1 MKFADF
7 IEAVKGVYPEA
18 RFPKM
23 DTDGFTVN
31 IHVDLCKPGF
41 DESHPA
47 GNMIWLE
54 YMGSNELINETIPAT
69 DTMAHCENIS
79 LCDLS
84 QHLQNRKNDGYTH
97 TRTIITLVEK
107 Q

>member
-7 IEAVKGVYPEA
+7 IETVKGVYPGA

-23 DTDGFTVN
+23 ETDGFAVN
-31 IHVDLCKPGF
+31 VHVDLCKPGF
-41 DESHPA
+41 EEKHPV
-47 GNMIWLE
+47 GNMIWLD
-54 YMGSNELINETIPAT
+54 YMGSNELISETVPAT
-69 DTMAHCENIS
+69 ETMAHCENIS

-84 QHLQNRKNDGYTH
+84 QYLQNRKDEGFAC
-97 TRTIITLVEK
+97 TRTKITLVEK